1 MPEEEVTVEL
11 FLFDLSGHEFYESLA
26 MGTAKNP
33 DLIMV
38 VYDCTNA
45 ESLRNS
51 IKWLDKVK
59 KLNNKSNLGGVL
71 VATKCEYK
79 NAREI
84 PFE

>member
-11 FLFDLSGHEFYESLA
+11 FLFDLSGHEVYESLA